1 MKLYRDPLYFML
13 YEKVGDQELAKD
25 LTIESLGK
33 AFKKLHLYVPNYVF
47 STWLFTVAR
56 NHCID
61 YLRKNKLPTVSIDKM
76 MLDVDGKRTNF
87 DLISDMLNP
96 EQEMEKKQR
105 IAILRQIV
113 DQLKPLNPY
122 GDSKNDFDKWVL
134 RQHIKPPF
142 WAGMKFFNVYG
153 PNEYHKGRMASVI
166 LHAFR
171 QINRTGEMKLF
182 RSHNPEFEDGKQ
194 KRDFIYVKD
203 VVNICHFLMDA
214 RPESGLYNVGSGKAR
229 TFLDLTLNTFEAM
242 NREKD
247 VSFIDTPEDIRDKY
261 QYFTEASI
269 NKLISA
275 GYKKGFHT
283 LEQGVKDY
291 VENYLMDHKYF

>member
-1 MKLYRDPLYFML
+1 MESMTNNLTEKGKRDLKLINRALETGDPTAYNELMKLYRDPLYFML

-76 MLDVDGKRTNF
+76 MLDEDGKRTNF

-113 DQLKPLNPY
+113 DQLKPKYRALV
-122 GDSKNDFDKWVL
+122 KL
-134 RQHIKPPF
+134 RYFKEMTYDEIATTLDIPIGTVKAQLHRSREQLFKIMSGIK
-142 WAGMKFFNVYG
+142 
-153 PNEYHKGRMASVI
+153 
-166 LHAFR
+166 
-171 QINRTGEMKLF
+171 
-182 RSHNPEFEDGKQ
+182 
-194 KRDFIYVKD
+194 
-203 VVNICHFLMDA
+203 DA
-214 RPESGLYNVGSGKAR
+214 Y
-229 TFLDLTLNTFEAM
+229 
-242 NREKD
+242 
-247 VSFIDTPEDIRDKY
+247 
-261 QYFTEASI
+261 
-269 NKLISA
+269 
-275 GYKKGFHT
+275 
-283 LEQGVKDY
+283 
-291 VENYLMDHKYF
+291 

>member
-1 MKLYRDPLYFML
+1 MTNNLTEKGKRDLKLINRALETGDPTAYNELMKLYRDPLYFML

-76 MLDVDGKRTNF
+76 MLDEDGKRTNF

-113 DQLKPLNPY
+113 DQLKPKYRAL
-122 GDSKNDFDKWVL
+122 V
-134 RQHIKPPF
+134 
-142 WAGMKFFNVYG
+142 KFRYF
-153 PNEYHKGRMASVI
+153 K
-166 LHAFR
+166 
-171 QINRTGEMKLF
+171 EMTYD
-182 RSHNPEFEDGKQ
+182 E
-194 KRDFIYVKD
+194 I
-203 VVNICHFLMDA
+203 A
-214 RPESGLYNVGSGKAR
+214 
-229 TFLDLTLNTFEAM
+229 T
-242 NREKD
+242 
-247 VSFIDTPEDIRDKY
+247 
-261 QYFTEASI
+261 
-269 NKLISA
+269 
-275 GYKKGFHT
+275 T
-283 LEQGVKDY
+283 LEIPIGTVKAQLHRSREQLFNIMSGIKDAY
-291 VENYLMDHKYF
+291 